1 MLDKEEKIVYI
12 NPSYNGIAIFDKEDH
27 SHDCRYFAT
36 WFDEEAFV
44 QLEAWANAGQSSKIQ
59 SYVRDFPD
67 WDGNSDD
74 IVNFSQFR
82 DLIDFANWKKI

>member
-12 NPSYNGIAIFDKEDH
+12 NPSYNGIAIFDKDDH

-44 QLEAWANAGQSSKIQ
+44 QLEAWAN
-59 SYVRDFPD
+59 D
-67 WDGNSDD
+67 
-74 IVNFSQFR
+74 
-82 DLIDFANWKKI
+82 